1 MKELL
6 KKLFDHKALSQDEA
20 RRLLELI
27 TTAQASEVEVV
38 AAISALKM
46 REIEVDEIKG
56 FRNAL
61 LDLAVKP
68 ELYTN
73 EAIDVCGTGGDA
85 KDTFNIST
93 LAALVIAA
101 SGYKVV
107 KHGNYGVSSLVGSS
121 SILEKSGYEFTV
133 QNEILNAQLEQCN
146 ITFLHAPLFHP
157 ALKNVASI
165 RKQLGIRT
173 FFNYLGPLV
182 NPAQPKYQLTGVY
195 DLQLLRVY
203 ADILRTER
211 THFKVIH
218 NIDGYD
224 EVSCTAAFK
233 IIDPHSIQIK
243 FPDQLGQEIIA
254 PATIGSGGSLQSSL
268 QIFNNVL
275 KGEATKEQMQ
285 VVAVNAGLGIHC
297 FKPEE
302 TIESCI
308 SEALQT
314 IKSGIA
320 AENYKQ
326 LKQIK
331 EHQKIAVS

>member
-1 MKELL
+1 MKALL
-6 KKLFDHKALSQDEA
+6 KKLFNHERLSQDEA
-20 RRLLELI
+20 KELLELI
-27 TTAQASEVEVV
+27 ATAQATEVEIV

-46 REIEVDEIKG
+46 REISILEIQG

-61 LDLAVKP
+61 LDLAIKP
-68 ELYTN
+68 KLYTT

-93 LAALVIAA
+93 LAALIIAA
-101 SGYKVV
+101 SGYKVI

-121 SILEKSGYEFTV
+121 SILEKSGYSFSVNDEV
-133 QNEILNAQLEQCN
+133 LNEELRSCN

-182 NPAQPKYQLTGVY
+182 NPVQPTHQLTGVY

-211 THFKVIH
+211 KQFKVVH
-218 NIDGYD
+218 SIDGYD
-224 EVSCTAAFK
+224 EVSCTSAFK
-233 IIDPHSIQIK
+233 MAGPKSATTH
-243 FPDQLGQEIIA
+243 FPDQLGLE
-254 PATIGSGGSLQSSL
+254 TISPQKIESGGTVESSL
-268 QIFNNVL
+268 EIFNHVL
-275 KGEATKEQMQ
+275 SGTASKEQMQ

-297 FKPEE
+297 FKPQE
-302 TIESCI
+302 TIENCVA
-308 SEALQT
+308 EAMAT
-314 IKSGIA
+314 IKSGKA
-320 AENYKQ
+320 NENYVR
-326 LKQIK
+326 LKQVKNILTV
-331 EHQKIAVS
+331 ELS

>member
-6 KKLFDHKALSQDEA
+6 KKLFDHHPLTQDEA
-20 RRLLELI
+20 KNLLELI
-27 TTAQASEVEVV
+27 ATAQASEVEIV

-46 REIEVDEIKG
+46 REIAVDEIQG
-56 FRNAL
+56 FRKAL

-68 ELYTN
+68 QLYTN

-93 LAALVIAA
+93 LSALIIAA
-101 SGYKVV
+101 SGYKVI

-121 SILEKSGYEFTV
+121 SILEKSGYEFTT
-133 QNEILNAQLEQCN
+133 QDDILNEELEQCN

-203 ADILRTER
+203 ADILRSER
-211 THFKVIH
+211 EHFKVVH

-233 IIDPHSIQIK
+233 IADPSSTQTK
-243 FPDQLGQEIIA
+243 FPDQFGQGILPPKSIE
-254 PATIGSGGSLQSSL
+254 SGGSVEKSL
-268 QIFNNVL
+268 EIFNNVL
-275 KGEATKEQMQ
+275 RGNATKEQMQ

-302 TIESCI
+302 SIESCI
-308 SEALQT
+308 SEAFDT
-314 IKSGIA
+314 IKSGVA
-320 AENYKQ
+320 AENYAQLKQ
-326 LKQIK
+326 LKQNR
-331 EHQKIAVS
+331 KIVLS

>member
-6 KKLFDHKALSQDEA
+6 KKLFDHHPLTQDEA
-20 RRLLELI
+20 KNLLELI
-27 TTAQASEVEVV
+27 ATAQASEVEIV

-46 REIEVDEIKG
+46 REIAVDEIQG
-56 FRNAL
+56 FRKAL

-68 ELYTN
+68 QLYTN

-93 LAALVIAA
+93 LSALIIAA
-101 SGYKVV
+101 SGYKVI

-121 SILEKSGYEFTV
+121 SILEKSGYEFTT
-133 QNEILNAQLEQCN
+133 QDDILNEELEQCN

-203 ADILRTER
+203 ADILRSER
-211 THFKVIH
+211 EHFKVVH

-233 IIDPHSIQIK
+233 IADPSSTQTK
-243 FPDQLGQEIIA
+243 FPDELGQSILPPKSIE
-254 PATIGSGGSLQSSL
+254 SGGSIEKSL
-268 QIFNNVL
+268 EIFNNVL
-275 KGEATKEQMQ
+275 RGNATKEQMQ

-302 TIESCI
+302 SIESCI
-308 SEALQT
+308 SEAFDT
-314 IKSGIA
+314 IKSGVA
-320 AENYKQ
+320 AENYTHLKQ
-326 LKQIK
+326 LKQNR
-331 EHQKIAVS
+331 KIVLS